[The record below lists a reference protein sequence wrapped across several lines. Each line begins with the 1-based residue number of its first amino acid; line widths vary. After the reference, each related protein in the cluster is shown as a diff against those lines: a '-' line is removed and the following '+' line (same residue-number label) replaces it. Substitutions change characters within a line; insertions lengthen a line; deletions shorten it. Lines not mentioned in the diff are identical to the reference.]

1 METPKLV
8 LEAFDSGL
16 RVESVIIPSD
26 VHPEPEIAEACDA
39 GDTKLFSL
47 DADAY
52 AKLADAKT
60 PQPAL
65 AVVEAPALAVDE
77 RFEGDGPAMFL
88 VLVDVSDPGN
98 VGTLIRTAEASG
110 CSGVLVTSET
120 ADVLSPKVVRSSAGS
135 MLRMAIGEVDRD
147 EMLETLRGLGATSVA
162 TALDTTPYNEVEIA
176 ADQRVALLLGSE
188 AHGLGDD
195 LLSAADVQ
203 VSIPMHGQ
211 VESLN
216 VATTGAV
223 LAFSLRLGSG
233 TN

>member
-8 LEAFDSGL
+8 LEAFESGL
-16 RVESVIIPSD
+16 AIESVIVPSN
-26 VHPEPEIAEACDA
+26 VHPDPDIAEACDA
-39 GDTKLFSL
+39 SDAKLFSL

-52 AKLADAKT
+52 AKLADAKS

-65 AVVEAPALAVDE
+65 AVVTAPSLDVDA
-77 RFEGDGPAMFL
+77 RFEDETSAMLL

-110 CSGVLVTSET
+110 CAGVLVTSET

-135 MLRMAIGEVDRD
+135 MLRVPIGEVDRD
-147 EMLETLRGLGATSVA
+147 DLLGELSRLGATSVA
-162 TALDTTPYNEVEIA
+162 TAMGGVAYDEVEIGS
-176 ADQRVALLLGSE
+176 DSRLALLLGSE

-195 LLSAADVQ
+195 LLAAADMT
-203 VSIPMHGQ
+203 VSIPMHGN

-223 LAFSLRLGSG
+223 LAFSLRRRS
-233 TN
+233 

>member
-8 LEAFDSGL
+8 VEAFESGL
-16 RVESVIIPSD
+16 TVESVIVPND
-26 VHPEPEIAEACDA
+26 MHPEPEIAMACEETR
-39 GDTKLFSL
+39 TKLFSL

-52 AKLADAKT
+52 AKLADSKS

-77 RFEGDGPAMFL
+77 RFADNGSAMYL
-88 VLVDVSDPGN
+88 VLVDVADPGN

-110 CSGVLVTSET
+110 CAGVLVTSET

-135 MLRMAIGEVDRD
+135 MLRMPIGEVSRAEIGSVLAD
-147 EMLETLRGLGATSVA
+147 MNALSVA
-162 TALDTTPYNEVEIA
+162 TAMDGVPYGDWSAEPGARI
-176 ADQRVALLLGSE
+176 ALLLGSE
-188 AHGLGDD
+188 AHGVGED
-195 LLSAADVQ
+195 LTDSSDVTL
-203 VSIPMHGQ
+203 SIPMHGE

-223 LAFSLRLGSG
+223 LAFAIRSALG
-233 TN
+233 

>member
-8 LEAFDSGL
+8 LEAFESGL
-16 RVESVIIPSD
+16 SIESVIVPSD
-26 VHPEPEIAEACDA
+26 VHPDPDIAEACDA
-39 GDTKLFSL
+39 SDAKLFSL

-52 AKLADAKT
+52 AKLADAKS

-65 AVVEAPALAVDE
+65 AVVEAPSLDVDG
-77 RFEGDGPAMFL
+77 RFDGEGPSMLL

-110 CSGVLVTSET
+110 CAGVLVTSET

-135 MLRMAIGEVDRD
+135 MLRVPIGEVDRD
-147 EMLETLRGLGATSVA
+147 DLLGELSRLGATSVA
-162 TALDTTPYNEVEIA
+162 TAMGSVAYDEVEIGS
-176 ADQRVALLLGSE
+176 DSRLALLLGSE

-195 LLSAADVQ
+195 LLAAADMT
-203 VSIPMHGQ
+203 VSIPMHGN

-223 LAFSLRLGSG
+223 LAFALRRRS
-233 TN
+233 

>member
-1 METPKLV
+1 MCIR
-8 LEAFDSGL
+8 DS
-16 RVESVIIPSD
+16 
-26 VHPEPEIAEACDA
+26 
-39 GDTKLFSL
+39 
-47 DADAY
+47 
-52 AKLADAKT
+52 
-60 PQPAL
+60 
-65 AVVEAPALAVDE
+65 
-77 RFEGDGPAMFL
+77 
-88 VLVDVSDPGN
+88 
-98 VGTLIRTAEASG
+98 AEASG

>member
-8 LEAFDSGL
+8 LEAFESGL
-16 RVESVIIPSD
+16 SIESVIVPSD
-26 VHPEPEIAEACDA
+26 VHPDPDIAEACDA
-39 GDTKLFSL
+39 SDAKLFSL

-52 AKLADAKT
+52 AKLADAKS

-65 AVVEAPALAVDE
+65 AVVEAPSLDVDG
-77 RFEGDGPAMFL
+77 RFDGEGPSMLL

-110 CSGVLVTSET
+110 CAGVLVTSET

-135 MLRMAIGEVDRD
+135 MLRVPIGEVARD
-147 EMLETLRGLGATSVA
+147 DVLGALSRLGATSVA
-162 TALDTTPYNEVEIA
+162 TAMGGVAYDEAEIG
-176 ADQRVALLLGSE
+176 ADARIALLLGSE

-195 LLSAADVQ
+195 LLATADMQ
-203 VSIPMHGQ
+203 VSIPMHGNI
-211 VESLN
+211 ESLN

-223 LAFSLRLGSG
+223 LAFALRRRS
-233 TN
+233 